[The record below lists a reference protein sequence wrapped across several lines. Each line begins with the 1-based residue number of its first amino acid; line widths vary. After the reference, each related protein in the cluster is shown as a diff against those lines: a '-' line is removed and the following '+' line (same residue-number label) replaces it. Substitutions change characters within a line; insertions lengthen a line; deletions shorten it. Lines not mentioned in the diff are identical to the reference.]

1 MKISQVQ
8 QRKNVWEKAQFNEEL
23 VQNQTKT
30 QYLSDP
36 KEICSAALAGELKM
50 LLKHFLFFFIYSI
63 LHSFDNFFI
72 VKRNIPVKIPK
83 ILLYG
88 HTSKT
93 LALNC
98 HHSPHHPP
106 PGPIRFPHTAART
119 QPSVKRATRDD
130 QTSRPSSA
138 SNIRTHRRA
147 PQSSSGPRQPERPVA
162 GMSLLDRRRQRHTKP
177 QSDQRNRNTPKLSK
191 RNHKSLSD
199 KEI

>member
-1 MKISQVQ
+1 MCEKKHNLMGSWCKTK
-8 QRKNVWEKAQFNEEL
+8 QRLSTYQIQKKFAQLHWQENSKCYWNV
-23 VQNQTKT
+23 
-30 QYLSDP
+30 
-36 KEICSAALAGELKM
+36 
-50 LLKHFLFFFIYSI
+50 FFFIYSI

-191 RNHKSLSD
+191 KKHKSLSD